1 MLRTLLALA
10 LVGASQIAHAAEPAD
25 IPVQDFVRHPTYSS
39 VRISPNGDYLAMTV
53 DREGQDVLV
62 VMRTKDLG
70 IVKVNTL
77 PDEKSVSQFHW
88 VSPTRLMFS
97 SIRKFGRFAQ
107 PFGTGEWYSV
117 NADGSMPR
125 VLNFAKRDATP
136 TQARFSL
143 LDNPQNEDGKI
154 LMTMSY
160 PRSSEGVNTEVVQVD
175 TTSGRWTSIGRAPRE
190 NCEMALDKDK
200 AVRYAVCYDDEDAQ
214 GNYDQSNELYRR
226 GDDGKW
232 TLINSSKSSGKM
244 LSVMGTS
251 GDGRIYATQSDGKAP
266 EAFGVIDSAT
276 GEFKSLFQDPV
287 SEPSTYITS
296 ADRETVLAV
305 VTAAGK
311 PKITV
316 IEDEHPD
323 TAVYASLAEAFPD
336 SFVNFSSATRDG
348 KQIVVSVS
356 SDRNP
361 GDLYLYDR
369 ATGKARFLMRN
380 RQWIDSKRM
389 GTVKPIS
396 LTTRDGLKVHGYLT
410 IPNGSDGK
418 NLPMIVN
425 VHGGPI
431 GPRDDWG
438 FNWETQLFASRGYAV
453 LQVNYRGSGGFG
465 KAFSD
470 KGYGTWATDIM
481 NDIIDATKWTIQQG
495 YADKDR
501 ICIYGGSFGGYASMM
516 APAREPGMFKCAFGY
531 VGAYDAE
538 IQMTKSDTSE
548 SEGGRRYMLRALGK
562 TKEERAAMSPVNHA
576 AKIKIPVYLAAGAR
590 DARCPPENTEAMQKA
605 LINAGNPPEG
615 MIIQSGEMHGFY
627 KEENNLKLYT
637 EMLNFFARHIRGRP
651 AGTAPAT
658 ASK

>member
-10 LVGASQIAHAAEPAD
+10 LLGASQIAYAAEPAD

-53 DREGQDVLV
+53 DKEGQDVLV
-62 VMRTKDLG
+62 VMRTKDMS

-190 NCEMALDKDK
+190 NCEIALDKDK

-266 EAFGVIDSAT
+266 EAFGIIDSAT

-287 SEPSTYITS
+287 SEPATYITS

-311 PKITV
+311 PRITV
-316 IEDEHPD
+316 IEEDHPD

-369 ATGKARFLMRN
+369 TSGKARFLMRN

-396 LTTRDGLKVHGYLT
+396 LTTRDGLKIYGYLT
-410 IPNGSDGK
+410 IPQGSDGK

-438 FNWETQLFASRGYAV
+438 FCR
-453 LQVNYRGSGGFG
+453 
-465 KAFSD
+465 
-470 KGYGTWATDIM
+470 
-481 NDIIDATKWTIQQG
+481 
-495 YADKDR
+495 
-501 ICIYGGSFGGYASMM
+501 
-516 APAREPGMFKCAFGY
+516 
-531 VGAYDAE
+531 
-538 IQMTKSDTSE
+538 
-548 SEGGRRYMLRALGK
+548 
-562 TKEERAAMSPVNHA
+562 
-576 AKIKIPVYLAAGAR
+576 
-590 DARCPPENTEAMQKA
+590 
-605 LINAGNPPEG
+605 
-615 MIIQSGEMHGFY
+615 
-627 KEENNLKLYT
+627 
-637 EMLNFFARHIRGRP
+637 
-651 AGTAPAT
+651 
-658 ASK
+658 